1 MRVRTGV
8 STCPVLPIFPAPRAL
23 RARDVGHGFR
33 EESARQSTMPAGSAL
48 GGHATSSAPE
58 LSLRLG
64 GNVRG
69 LAELGGRASIAS
81 RAVSRRAQCLHTV
94 PCAGMGTSNIS
105 KRWPPTAVRA
115 GKRRGVVRYCSCVL
129 EFGSAGIGLL
139 PRTRSYVDVSGS
151 GAQAVLRPVS
161 ASE

>member
-23 RARDVGHGFR
+23 CARDVGHGFR
-33 EESARQSTMPAGSAL
+33 EESARHP
-48 GGHATSSAPE
+48 TSSAPE

-69 LAELGGRASIAS
+69 LAELGGRISIDSGA
-81 RAVSRRAQCLHTV
+81 R
-94 PCAGMGTSNIS
+94 
-105 KRWPPTAVRA
+105 

-129 EFGSAGIGLL
+129 VKYYLSLGARGLAC
-139 PRTRSYVDVSGS
+139 SQEHGAVSTCLVQVRRQS
-151 GAQAVLRPVS
+151 
-161 ASE
+161 